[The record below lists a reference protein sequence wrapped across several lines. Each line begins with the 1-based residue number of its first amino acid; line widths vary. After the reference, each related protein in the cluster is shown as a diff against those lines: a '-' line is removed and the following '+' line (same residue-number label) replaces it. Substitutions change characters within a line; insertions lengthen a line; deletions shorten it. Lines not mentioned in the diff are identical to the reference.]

1 LLSNDNLYR
10 YTAVPSW
17 QANLAATTVP
27 IPFLLNVYWAAL
39 IAKSV
44 AKVAMGGG
52 KKGGKKAPKK
62 A

>member
-1 LLSNDNLYR
+1 LYR

-27 IPFLLNVYWAAL
+27 IPFLLNVYWAVL
-39 IAKSV
+39 VAKSV
-44 AKVAMGGG
+44 AKVAAGGG